1 MRYFATMQESGAMKM
16 AQLTLEDMAKGGIH
30 DQIGGGFS
38 RYSTDEMW
46 LVPHFEKMVY
56 DNALLLMAYV
66 KAYQQMK
73 KEVFADVA
81 HRTAQYI
88 LRELTDAE
96 GGCYCGQDADSEG
109 VEGKYYVF
117 TPEEVIQILG
127 KADGEEFC
135 DMYDITRGG
144 NFEGKSIPNRIQS
157 MEKGWGRNDPRLK
170 KLYDYRLKRTELH
183 KDDKILLSWNGWAM
197 MGLAQAGL
205 VLGQQYLDAA
215 IRIHEFIES
224 KMTGKDDRLFLRY
237 RDGEAA
243 HMGQLEDY
251 AVYALGLLELYR
263 CTLDASYL
271 EKAIHRVE
279 QMTELFEDSEQ
290 SGYFM
295 TASDGETLISRPKE
309 TYDGAIPSG
318 NSVAAMVLQRLALL
332 TGEGK
337 WQDAAQ
343 RQMRFLA
350 NAIWD
355 YPGSSCL
362 GVLAMMEALYP
373 HRELVCCTAGR
384 VPEELMVYL
393 KDHPADNL
401 QILLKTPDNA
411 DKIAEHAPFTAD
423 YPIPEQGTMYYLCE
437 DGACKAPVSDFAKLK
452 L

>member
-1 MRYFATMQESGAMKM
+1 MKM
-16 AQLTLEDMAKGGIH
+16 AQLTLEDMARGGIH
-30 DQIGGGFS
+30 DHIGGGFS

-46 LVPHFEKMVY
+46 LVPHFEKMLY
-56 DNALLLMAYV
+56 DNALLLIAYV
-66 KAYQQMK
+66 KAYQHTK
-73 KEVFADVA
+73 KEEFADVA

-88 LRELTDAE
+88 LRELTDEE

-117 TPEEVIQILG
+117 TPEEVKQILG
-127 KADGEEFC
+127 ETDGEEFC
-135 DMYDITRGG
+135 RLYDITEKG
-144 NFEGKSIPNRIQS
+144 NFEEKSIPNRIHS
-157 MEKGWGRNDPRLK
+157 TDKGWEREDSRLK
-170 KLYDYRLKRTELH
+170 KLYDYRLNRTKLH

-197 MGLAQAGL
+197 NSLAQAGF
-205 VLGQQYLDAA
+205 VLGEQEYLNAA

-224 KMTGKDDRLFLRY
+224 KTTTEDDRLYLRY

-263 CTLDASYL
+263 NTLDVSYL
-271 EKAIHRVE
+271 EKAIHRAE
-279 QMTELFEDSEQ
+279 QMLELFEDREQ
-290 SGYFM
+290 GGYFM

-318 NSVAAMVLQRLALL
+318 NSVAAMVLQKLALL

-337 WQDAAQ
+337 WQDAAG
-343 RQMRFLA
+343 RQMQFLA

-355 YPGSSCL
+355 HPGSSCL
-362 GVLAMMEALYP
+362 GILAMMDALYP
-373 HRELVCCTAGR
+373 HRELVCCTHNNM
-384 VPEELMVYL
+384 PDELKNNL
-393 KDHPADNL
+393 KERSVDNL
-401 QILLKTPDNA
+401 QILLKTVENSKQLA
-411 DKIAEHAPFTAD
+411 KCAPFTAD

-437 DGACKAPVSDFAKLK
+437 DGACKAPVSAFSQLK